1 MVEPEAGDILLWL
14 LLFNRLKK
22 RFFKINV
29 SLENVVVKYSLPGQ
43 ACDGMPTYKN
53 IADEKG

>member
-1 MVEPEAGDILLWL
+1 VIFLLWL